1 MDAQAVSNATAKN
14 GLVGL
19 AISGGLSR
27 QGTGTPEQNKPPI
40 ILTSEERIE
49 LESLARSTKT
59 EYRARVKA
67 RIVLIAA
74 DGAATRGIAREVG
87 CAICID
93 PRLLA
98 ESGRDMILDPRR
110 KIAQRRLVPSRR
122 RAAHRY
128 RRLHQRLQ

>member
-1 MDAQAVSNATAKN
+1 
-14 GLVGL
+14 
-19 AISGGLSR
+19 
-27 QGTGTPEQNKPPI
+27 
-40 ILTSEERIE
+40 LTSEERIE

-110 KIAQRRLVPSRR
+110 KIAQRRLVQSRR
-122 RAAHRY
+122 RARTHIDAFIKDY
-128 RRLHQRLQ
+128 NETARRFAWTKSKVHQKHLKPSFTD